1 MSIIGRIFNP
11 LNHGEDLKKLVEELK
26 KKQQL
31 CDTHIKSLN
40 DGASGL
46 YSTRKEIYSLTE
58 ELQLYLERLK
68 NCPESLRKG
77 VLRALK
83 DSRDILN
90 AWKFEMG
97 ESAISAD
104 SNNSEEL
111 RNLGVATAGGAVAL
125 GGTSALM
132 AVATTFGTAGTG
144 AAISSL
150 GGAAATNA
158 ALAWLGGGA
167 LAAGGGGMA
176 TGSLILSLMGPIGWG
191 VLALGA
197 AGTVTASVLK
207 GKKNDETIN
216 ILNKEIEKRDN
227 FLKDAIRMQTR
238 LDKIIDATRS
248 NKRKLDF
255 RKVLSN
261 ENDFDSE
268 SFPKNELFEI
278 VAATKLLGKLSKES
292 ININEA

>member
-1 MSIIGRIFNP
+1 MSIIDKMFNN
-11 LNHGEDLKKLVEELK
+11 LSHVDDLKKLVQELK

-31 CDTHIKSLN
+31 CEQHINSLN
-40 DGASGL
+40 SGASKL

-58 ELQLYLERLK
+58 ELKLYLDRLK

-97 ESAISAD
+97 ESDISVD

-111 RNLGVATAGGAVAL
+111 RSLGVAAAGGAVAL

-132 AVATTFGTAGTG
+132 AVATTFGTASTG

-167 LAAGGGGMA
+167 LAAGGSGIAG
-176 TGSLILSLMGPIGWG
+176 GSLILSFMGPIGWS

-197 AGTVTASVLK
+197 AGSVTASLLK
-207 GKKNDETIN
+207 GKKNKKTIL
-216 ILNKEIEKRDN
+216 ILKEEIKKRDD
-227 FLKDAIRMQTR
+227 FLKDAIRMQSR
-238 LDKIIDATRS
+238 LDMIRYATT
-248 NKRKLDF
+248 KYMDKLDF
-255 RKVLSN
+255 RKIPSN
-261 ENDFDSE
+261 KNDFDSE

-278 VAATKLLGKLSKES
+278 VASAKLLGKLSKES